1 MDNVSIFAQFLLSR
15 NSMRRLEIHLIPNM
29 YNLQRKFRITY
40 YVLRIRC
47 HILHV
52 ALMVVIFTAGCASD
66 NDTLKPIEELIGSG
80 MYTEAIDLLEETIA
94 QDNRN
99 PRVYGLLGAAHEGL
113 GQYDEAIAHWKIAV
127 NLYSAQPER
136 RVQVRL
142 RLAKTYLK
150 LGDWQSQFNEL
161 RAIVQSTSDNLILQ
175 EVGGLLGDS
184 YKVVQLTKGEKDS
197 YSPAFSPDGT
207 QIALASYRADNG
219 DIYLMDLSGRILQRV
234 TYTADFNES
243 APVFLSNPYYVLYS
257 HEPRTTRE
265 VKLLL
270 QSSGSTKTY
279 AGFSVTHIYSKVTQE
294 LLPVGFGVRAP
305 CVSADRGRVAYE
317 SNNDGNLELYSLDL
331 SGLDLETID
340 SDAIEPVPITHN
352 EVDDGS
358 PSFFPDGQRL
368 AFVSA
373 RGHWR
378 ERVHQ
383 IYTVNVDGS
392 DEKHLNPNPYDCYS
406 PVVSSDGSVIVFVS
420 ARDGDMEIYIMD
432 ADGTNERR
440 ITNGIGVS
448 MQPALSP
455 DGTKLAFV
463 SDRSDVFQIYLMDLT
478 QPITRKALMQRLGG
492 G

>member
-1 MDNVSIFAQFLLSR
+1 
-15 NSMRRLEIHLIPNM
+15 MRHFKFQLIPAIRNV
-29 YNLQRKFRITY
+29 QRT
-40 YVLRIRC
+40 LCNRC
-47 HILHV
+47 HILNI
-52 ALMVVIFTAGCASD
+52 ALMAVLITVGCVSD
-66 NDTLKPIEELIGSG
+66 DRSLQQIEEHIRSG
-80 MYTEAIDLLEETIA
+80 MYTKAISLLEEAIA
-94 QDNRN
+94 RDNRK
-99 PRVYGLLGAAHEGL
+99 PKVYDLLGEAHEGL
-113 GQYDEAIAHWKIAV
+113 GQYDEAIAHGKIAI

-142 RLAKTYLK
+142 RLANIYLK
-150 LGDWQSQFNEL
+150 LGDRRSQFNEL
-161 RAIVQSTSDNLILQ
+161 RAVVRSTSDNLILQ

-197 YSPAFSPDGT
+197 YSPAFSPDGL
-207 QIALASYRADNG
+207 QIAFAAYRADNG
-219 DIYLMDLSGRILQRV
+219 DIYLMDLNGRILQRV
-234 TYTADFNES
+234 TFTADFNES
-243 APVFLSNPYYVLYS
+243 SPVFLGNSFYVLYS
-257 HEPRTTRE
+257 REPRTTRE

-305 CVSADRGRVAYE
+305 CVSADWRRVVYE
-317 SNNDGNLELYSLDL
+317 SNLEGNLELYSLDL
-331 SGLDLETID
+331 SEIDLEAIGSKT
-340 SDAIEPVPITHN
+340 IEPKPITNN

-358 PSFFPDGQRL
+358 PSSFPDGQRL
-368 AFVSA
+368 AFVSS

-383 IYTVNVDGS
+383 IYTINVDGT

-406 PVVSSDGSVIVFVS
+406 PVVSSDGNVIVFVS
-420 ARDGDMEIYIMD
+420 ARDGDMEIYMMD
-432 ADGTNERR
+432 SDGTNERR

-463 SDRSDVFQIYLMDLT
+463 SDRSDVFQIYLMDLA
-478 QPITRKALMQRLGG
+478 QPITRKALKQRLGRG
-492 G
+492 

>member
-1 MDNVSIFAQFLLSR
+1 MRHVKFQLNPASR
-15 NSMRRLEIHLIPNM
+15 NPQCTI
-29 YNLQRKFRITY
+29 
-40 YVLRIRC
+40 RIRC
-47 HILHV
+47 HILHI
-52 ALMVVIFTAGCASD
+52 ALMVVLITVGCASD
-66 NDTLKPIEELIGSG
+66 DNSLQQIEEHIRSG
-80 MYTEAIDLLEETIA
+80 MYTEAISLLEEAIA
-94 QDNRN
+94 QDNRK
-99 PRVYGLLGAAHEGL
+99 PKVYDLLGEAYEGL
-113 GQYDEAIAHWKIAV
+113 GQYDEAIAHWKIAI

-142 RLAKTYLK
+142 QLAKTYLK
-150 LGDWQSQFNEL
+150 LGDRRAEFNEL
-161 RAIVQSTSDNLILQ
+161 RAIVRSTSDNLILQ

-184 YKVVQLTKGEKDS
+184 YKVVKLTQGEKDS
-197 YSPAFSPDGT
+197 YSPAFSPDGM
-207 QIALASYRADNG
+207 QIAFAAYRLDNG
-219 DIYLMDLSGRILQRV
+219 DIYLMNLKGRILQRV
-234 TYTADFNES
+234 TFTADFNES
-243 APVFLSNPYYVLYS
+243 SPVFLSNPYYLLYS
-257 HEPRTTRE
+257 REPRTTRE

-305 CVSADRGRVAYE
+305 CVSADRRRVVYE
-317 SNNDGNLELYSLDL
+317 SNNEGNLELYSLDL
-331 SGLDLETID
+331 SEIDLETTD
-340 SDAIEPVPITHN
+340 SNAIEPKPITHN

-358 PSFFPDGQRL
+358 PSFFPDGQRI
-368 AFVSA
+368 AFVSS

-383 IYTVNVDGS
+383 IYTINVDGS
-392 DEKHLNPNPYDCYS
+392 HERHLNPNPYDCYS

-420 ARDGDMEIYIMD
+420 ARDGDMEIYMIN

-463 SDRSDVFQIYLMDLT
+463 SDRSDVFQIYLMDFA
-478 QPITRKALMQRLGG
+478 QPITRKALMQRLKEG
-492 G
+492 